1 MRPGGK
7 ITADV
12 WRGRLARETVD
23 HCDRQGMGSNLSEN
37 HVPLILHQRNSAGVQ
52 AGESGRSTQM
62 PRTYIPCATIN
73 YRMPTGKLHIVPLGG
88 LGEFG
93 MNCMAIRWGDDIIVI
108 DGGLMFPEAEL
119 LGVDIV
125 VPDISYLIENRLR
138 VKGII
143 LTHGHED
150 HIGGLPWILSEL
162 NVPVWGTEF
171 TLAYVEDK
179 LEEHGLLD
187 DADLREIRAGES
199 FQIGPFTISP
209 IQVTHSLVDC
219 VALAVHTPLGVII
232 HTGDFKVDP
241 TPTDNRLFDLHAFAE
256 YGKTGVLALFQDS
269 TNVER
274 KGYTPSERAVR
285 RKFDEVFAHTKRRL
299 FISCFS
305 SSIHR
310 IKLAVEMAW
319 QHGRKVAF
327 AGRSMNNSA
336 EIAED
341 LGYIEIPEG
350 LLIHPGEMK
359 NFPPEKVCVLISGTQ
374 GEPMSALSRAAVD
387 NHKHAKIE
395 KGDTVM
401 LSSRII
407 PGNEKAIYRMIDH
420 LFRREAHVIYDD
432 GSSPPVHVSGH
443 ASQEELKLII
453 NLVKPKYFIPIHG
466 EYRQLKLHAE
476 MAAAMK
482 GSVGNVILIE
492 SGDVLEFDELSAR
505 KAGRVNVG
513 RVCIDSGSRTDVVE
527 DLIVKDRRHLSEDGI
542 VLPII
547 AINKLTGKVETT
559 PEIVTRGFSPGEDGF
574 VGGARQI
581 VMQTLDSSSAE
592 EKADYGVIKE
602 KIRADLK
609 RYVSKQTQKRPLIMP
624 VILEI

>member
-1 MRPGGK
+1 
-7 ITADV
+7 
-12 WRGRLARETVD
+12 
-23 HCDRQGMGSNLSEN
+23 
-37 HVPLILHQRNSAGVQ
+37 
-52 AGESGRSTQM
+52 M
-62 PRTYIPCATIN
+62 PS
-73 YRMPTGKLHIVPLGG
+73 GKLHIVPLGG

-93 MNCMAIRWGDDIIVI
+93 MNCMALRWGEDIIVV
-108 DGGLMFPEAEL
+108 DAGLMFPEAEL

-125 VPDISYLIENRLR
+125 VPDISYLLENRQHVR
-138 VKGII
+138 AIV

-150 HIGGLPWILSEL
+150 HIGALPWILNEL

-179 LEEHGLLD
+179 LDEHKLLD
-187 DADLREIRAGES
+187 DADLREIRPGER
-199 FQIGPFTISP
+199 FKIGPFTIHP

-219 VALAVHTPLGVII
+219 VALAIHTPLGVVL
-232 HTGDFKVDP
+232 HSGDFKVDP
-241 TPTDNRLFDLHAFAE
+241 TPTDNRLFDLHSLAE
-256 YGKTGVLALFQDS
+256 YGKEGVLVLLQDS

-285 RKFDEVFAHTKRRL
+285 RKFDEIFARTKRRL
-299 FISCFS
+299 FISCFA

-310 IKLAVEMAW
+310 IKVAIDLAWE
-319 QHGRKVAF
+319 HGRQVCF
-327 AGRSMNNSA
+327 LGRSMANSA

-341 LGYIEIPEG
+341 LGYVQIPEG
-350 LLIHPGEMK
+350 LLIYPGEMK
-359 NFPPEKVCVLISGTQ
+359 NFAPEKVCVLISGTQ

-395 KGDTVM
+395 KDDTVV

-407 PGNEKAIYRMIDH
+407 PGNEKAIYRMVDH

-432 GSSPPVHVSGH
+432 GSYPPVHVSGH
-443 ASQEELKLII
+443 ASQEELKLMI
-453 NLVKPKYFIPIHG
+453 NLVRPKYFVPIHG

-476 MAAAMK
+476 LARTMHGAV
-482 GSVGNVILIE
+482 GSVMLIE
-492 SGDVLEFDELSAR
+492 SGDVLEIDELGAR

-527 DLIVKDRRHLSEDGI
+527 DLMIKDRMHLSEDGF

-547 AINKLTGKVETT
+547 AINKLTGRVETS
-559 PEIVTRGFSPGEDGF
+559 PEIVTRGFAPGENG
-574 VGGARQI
+574 VIERAREI
-581 VMQTLDSSSAE
+581 VMETLEESSDE

-609 RYVSKQTQKRPLIMP
+609 RYISKQTQRRPLIMP

>member
-1 MRPGGK
+1 
-7 ITADV
+7 
-12 WRGRLARETVD
+12 
-23 HCDRQGMGSNLSEN
+23 
-37 HVPLILHQRNSAGVQ
+37 
-52 AGESGRSTQM
+52 M
-62 PRTYIPCATIN
+62 PS
-73 YRMPTGKLHIVPLGG
+73 GKLHLVPLGG

-93 MNCMAIRWGDDIIVI
+93 MNCMAVRWGDDIIVI
-108 DGGLMFPEAEL
+108 DAGMMFPEAEL

-125 VPDISYLIENRLR
+125 VPDISYLMENRQR
-138 VKGII
+138 VRAIV

-150 HIGGLPWILSEL
+150 HIGALPWVLSEL

-179 LEEHGLLD
+179 LDEHGLLD
-187 DADLREIRAGES
+187 DADLREIRPGDR
-199 FQIGPFTISP
+199 FKIGPFTIHP

-219 VALAVHTPLGVII
+219 VSLAIHTPLGVVI

-256 YGKTGVLALFQDS
+256 YGKEGVLALLQDS

-274 KGYTPSERAVR
+274 RGYTPSERAVR
-285 RKFDEVFAHTKRRL
+285 RKFDEVFARTERRL
-299 FISCFS
+299 FVSCFS

-310 IKLAVEMAW
+310 IKLTVELAAE
-319 QHGRKVAF
+319 HGRKICF
-327 AGRSMNNSA
+327 IGRSMNNSS

-341 LGYIEIPEG
+341 LGYVEIPEG
-350 LLIHPGEMK
+350 LLINPGEVK
-359 NFPPEKVCVLISGTQ
+359 NFAPEKVCVMISGTQ

-432 GSSPPVHVSGH
+432 GSTPPVHVSGH

-466 EYRQLKLHAE
+466 EYRQLRLHAE
-476 MAAAMK
+476 LAASMH
-482 GSVGNVILIE
+482 GSVGSVMLIE
-492 SGDVLEFDELSAR
+492 SGDVLELDELGAR

-513 RVCIDSGSRTDVVE
+513 RICIDSGSRTDVVE
-527 DLIVKDRRHLSEDGI
+527 DLVIKDRRHLSEDGF

-547 AINKLTGKVETT
+547 AINKLTGRVEIS
-559 PEIVTRGFSPGEDGF
+559 PEIVTRGFSGGENGF
-574 VGGARQI
+574 MDEVRN
-581 VMQTLDSSSAE
+581 VVVQTLGQSSDE
-592 EKADYGVIKE
+592 ERADYGVIKE

-609 RYVSKQTQKRPLIMP
+609 RYISKQTQKRPLIMP

>member
-1 MRPGGK
+1 
-7 ITADV
+7 
-12 WRGRLARETVD
+12 
-23 HCDRQGMGSNLSEN
+23 
-37 HVPLILHQRNSAGVQ
+37 
-52 AGESGRSTQM
+52 
-62 PRTYIPCATIN
+62 
-73 YRMPTGKLHIVPLGG
+73 MPTGKLHIVPLGG

-93 MNCMAIRWGDDIIVI
+93 MNCMAVCWGDDIIVI
-108 DGGLMFPEAEL
+108 DAGLMFPEAEL

-125 VPDISYLIENRLR
+125 VPDISYLIENRQR
-138 VKGII
+138 VRAII

-150 HIGGLPWILSEL
+150 HIGALPWILSEL

-171 TLAYVEDK
+171 TLALLEDK
-179 LEEHGLLD
+179 LEEHGLLEG
-187 DADLREIRAGES
+187 ADLREIRPGER
-199 FQIGPFTISP
+199 FKAGPFTIHP
-209 IQVTHSLVDC
+209 IHVTHSLVDC
-219 VALAVHTPLGVII
+219 LSLAIHTPLGVLI

-241 TPTDNRLFDLHAFAE
+241 TPTDNKMFDLHAFAE
-256 YGKTGVLALFQDS
+256 YGKEGVLALFQDS

-310 IKLAVEMAW
+310 IKLAVELAW

-327 AGRSMNNSA
+327 VGRSMTNTS

-350 LLIHPGEMK
+350 LLIHPGDMK
-359 NFPPEKVCVLISGTQ
+359 NYPPEKVCVMISGTQ

-395 KGDTVM
+395 KGDTVV

-407 PGNEKAIYRMIDH
+407 PGNEKSIYRMIDH
-420 LFRREAHVIYDD
+420 LFRRQAHVIYED
-432 GSSPPVHVSGH
+432 GSSPPIHVSGH
-443 ASQEELKLII
+443 GSQEELKLII

-476 MAAAMK
+476 MAGAMHSSV
-482 GSVGNVILIE
+482 GSVMLIE
-492 SGDVLEFDELSAR
+492 SGDILEFDELGAR

-527 DLIVKDRRHLSEDGI
+527 DLIIKDRRHLSEDGI

-547 AINKLTGKVETT
+547 AINKLSGRVESS
-559 PEIVTRGFSPGEDGF
+559 PEIVTRGFAPGEDGF
-574 VGGARQI
+574 VDGARQL
-581 VMQTLDSSSAE
+581 VMQTLELSSAE

-609 RYVSKQTQKRPLIMP
+609 RYISKQTQKRPLIMP

>member
-1 MRPGGK
+1 
-7 ITADV
+7 
-12 WRGRLARETVD
+12 
-23 HCDRQGMGSNLSEN
+23 
-37 HVPLILHQRNSAGVQ
+37 
-52 AGESGRSTQM
+52 
-62 PRTYIPCATIN
+62 
-73 YRMPTGKLHIVPLGG
+73 MPTGKLQVVPLGG

-93 MNCMAIRWGDDIIVI
+93 MNCMAVRWGEDIIVI
-108 DGGLMFPEAEL
+108 DAGLMFPEAEL

-125 VPDISYLIENRLR
+125 VPDISYLTENRHR
-138 VKGII
+138 VRAII

-150 HIGGLPWILSEL
+150 HIGALPWILSEL
-162 NVPVWGTEF
+162 KVPVWGTEF

-179 LEEHGLLD
+179 LEEHELLD
-187 DADLREIRAGES
+187 DADLREIKAGER
-199 FQIGPFTISP
+199 FRVGPFTIHP

-219 VALAVHTPLGVII
+219 VALAIHTPLGVIV

-241 TPTDNRLFDLHAFAE
+241 TPTDNRLFDLHSFAE
-256 YGKTGVLALFQDS
+256 YGKEGVLALFQDS

-285 RKFDEVFAHTKRRL
+285 RKFDEVFARTQRRL

-310 IKLAVEMAW
+310 IKLAVELAHE
-319 QHGRKVAF
+319 HGRKVAF
-327 AGRSMNNSA
+327 IGRSMTSSA
-336 EIAED
+336 EIAAD
-341 LGYIEIPEG
+341 LGYIEIPDG

-359 NFPPEKVCVLISGTQ
+359 NFAPEKVCVMISGTQ

-395 KGDTVM
+395 KGDTVV

-407 PGNEKAIYRMIDH
+407 PGNEKTIYRMIDH
-420 LFRREAHVIYDD
+420 LFRREAHVIYED

-443 ASQEELKLII
+443 ASQEELKLVI
-453 NLVKPKYFIPIHG
+453 NLVKPRYFIPVHG

-476 MAAAMK
+476 MAAAMH
-482 GSVGNVILIE
+482 GAVGNVMLIE
-492 SGDVLEFDELSAR
+492 SGDILEFDELGAR
-505 KAGRVNVG
+505 KVGRVNVG

-527 DLIVKDRRHLSEDGI
+527 DLIIKDRRHLSEDGI

-547 AINKLTGKVETT
+547 AINKLSGRVETS

-574 VGGARQI
+574 MDGARQI
-581 VMQTLDSSSAE
+581 VMQTLDVSSEE

-609 RYVSKQTQKRPLIMP
+609 RYISKQTQKRPLIMP

>member
-1 MRPGGK
+1 
-7 ITADV
+7 
-12 WRGRLARETVD
+12 
-23 HCDRQGMGSNLSEN
+23 
-37 HVPLILHQRNSAGVQ
+37 
-52 AGESGRSTQM
+52 
-62 PRTYIPCATIN
+62 
-73 YRMPTGKLHIVPLGG
+73 MPTGKLQIIPLGG

-93 MNCMAIRWGDDIIVI
+93 MNCMAVRYGDDILVI
-108 DGGLMFPEAEL
+108 DAGLMFPEAEL

-125 VPDISYLIENRLR
+125 VPDISYLTENRHR
-138 VKGII
+138 VRGIV

-150 HIGGLPWILSEL
+150 HIGALPWILADL

-179 LEEHGLLD
+179 LDEHGLLE
-187 DADLREIRAGES
+187 DADLREMRPNERFKAGLFTVHPIR
-199 FQIGPFTISP
+199 
-209 IQVTHSLVDC
+209 VTHSLVDC
-219 VALAVHTPLGVII
+219 VALAIHTPLGVII

-241 TPTDNRLFDLHAFAE
+241 TPTDNHLFDLHSFAE

-269 TNVER
+269 TNIER

-285 RKFDEVFAHTKRRL
+285 RKFDEIFAHTKRRL

-310 IKLAVEMAW
+310 IKLAVELAHA
-319 QHGRKVAF
+319 HGRKVAF
-327 AGRSMNNSA
+327 IGRSMNNSS

-341 LGYIEIPEG
+341 LGYIEVPDG
-350 LLIHPGEMK
+350 LVINPGEMK

-395 KGDTVM
+395 KNDTVV

-407 PGNEKAIYRMIDH
+407 PGNEKTIYRMIDH

-432 GSSPPVHVSGH
+432 GSYPPVHVSGH
-443 ASQEELKLII
+443 ASQDELKLII
-453 NLVKPKYFIPIHG
+453 NLAKPKFFIPVHG

-476 MAAAMK
+476 MAASMTE
-482 GSVGNVILIE
+482 SVGKVMLLE
-492 SGDVLEFDELSAR
+492 SGDVLEFDEHGAR
-505 KAGRVNVG
+505 KAGKVNVG
-513 RVCIDSGSRTDVVE
+513 RVCIDSGNRTDVVE
-527 DLIVKDRRHLSEDGI
+527 DLIIKDRRHLSEDGI

-547 AINKLTGKVETT
+547 AINKLSGKVETSF
-559 PEIVTRGFSPGEDGF
+559 EIVTRGFNPGDDGLMAGAKRMLED
-574 VGGARQI
+574 
-581 VMQTLDSSSAE
+581 TLAHSSEE

-609 RYVSKQTQKRPLIMP
+609 RYISKETQRRPLIMP

>member
-1 MRPGGK
+1 
-7 ITADV
+7 
-12 WRGRLARETVD
+12 
-23 HCDRQGMGSNLSEN
+23 
-37 HVPLILHQRNSAGVQ
+37 
-52 AGESGRSTQM
+52 
-62 PRTYIPCATIN
+62 
-73 YRMPTGKLHIVPLGG
+73 VPLGG

-93 MNCMAIRWGDDIIVI
+93 MNCMALRWGDDIIVI
-108 DGGLMFPEAEL
+108 DAGLMFPEAEL

-125 VPDISYLIENRLR
+125 VPDISYLTENRQR
-138 VKGII
+138 VRAIV

-150 HIGGLPWILSEL
+150 HIGALPWILSEL

-187 DADLREIRAGES
+187 NADLREIRPGER
-199 FQIGPFTISP
+199 FKIGPFTIHP
-209 IQVTHSLVDC
+209 IPVTHSLVDC
-219 VALAVHTPLGVII
+219 VALAIHTPLGVIL

-241 TPTDNRLFDLHAFAE
+241 TPTDNRLFDLHSFAE
-256 YGKTGVLALFQDS
+256 YGKDGVLALFQDS

-285 RKFDEVFAHTKRRL
+285 RKFDEVFGRTERRL

-310 IKLAVEMAW
+310 IKLAVELAW
-319 QHGRKVAF
+319 EHGRKVAF
-327 AGRSMNNSA
+327 VGRSMIASA

-341 LGYIEIPEG
+341 LGYVEIPDG

-374 GEPMSALSRAAVD
+374 GEPMSAMSRAAVD

-395 KGDTVM
+395 KGDTVV

-407 PGNEKAIYRMIDH
+407 PGNEKAIYRMVDH
-420 LFRREAHVIYDD
+420 LFRREAHVIYED

-476 MAAAMK
+476 LAAAMH
-482 GSVGNVILIE
+482 GSVGSVMLIE
-492 SGDVLEFDELSAR
+492 SGDILEFDELGAR
-505 KAGRVNVG
+505 IAGRINVG
-513 RVCIDSGSRTDVVE
+513 RICIDSGSRTDVVE
-527 DLIVKDRRHLSEDGI
+527 DLVIKDRRHLSEDGI

-547 AINKLTGKVETT
+547 AINKLSGRVETP
-559 PEIVTRGFSPGEDGF
+559 PEIVTRGFEPGEDGF
-574 VGGARQI
+574 IEGARQL
-581 VMQTLDSSSAE
+581 VMQTLEVSSEE

-609 RYVSKQTQKRPLIMP
+609 RYISKQMQKRPLIMP